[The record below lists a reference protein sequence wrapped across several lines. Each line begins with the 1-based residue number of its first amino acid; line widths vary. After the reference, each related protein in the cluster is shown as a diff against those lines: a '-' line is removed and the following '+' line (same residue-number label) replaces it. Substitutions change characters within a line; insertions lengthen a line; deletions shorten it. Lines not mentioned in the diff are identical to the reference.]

1 MQKLSLLD
9 ATFLY
14 AETDNTP
21 MHVAGLQHFELPPD
35 QDADAFYESLKRFV
49 EARAH
54 LVPFMMRRLRPAPL
68 GMDHPAWVLDTTFD
82 IDYHVQRI
90 TLP

>member
-68 GMDHPAWVLDTTFD
+68 GMDHPSWVLDTTFD
-82 IDYHVQRI
+82 ID
-90 TLP
+90 